1 MTIRYTAVQI
11 RAMVGHV
18 ESCEVCGDDPEIS
31 AGLYDE
37 GLDVEKLADFIATG
51 HDPAWLALLT
61 GTAR

>member
-1 MTIRYTAVQI
+1 MTIRYTAAQI
-11 RAMVGHV
+11 RVMVGHI

-37 GLDVEKLADFIATG
+37 GLAPEELADFIATG
-51 HDPAWLALLT
+51 HDPAWLNLLT